1 MTWGNRRMVAIRGG
15 IPRWV
20 SAVIASLFLVA
31 CASAAPTPL
40 ARRPTAP
47 TARRAESNSARLA
60 TWIWKS
66 ETILD
71 NEQCGAF
78 LAFARERR
86 VDTVYLQYS
95 PKYEDIAGFEHFSTF
110 MRLAYSSGIQVMFVA
125 GDPKWALSNQHAGA
139 LRIIDRTAQL
149 NRRLRA
155 EKVPGVEGVQY
166 DIEPYLLAD
175 WKARPGTVEPQFVA
189 LLAKLHQVSRR
200 EQLALWFTL
209 PFWFEHHPF
218 DKTTLDRAAFP
229 YADGI
234 VIMAYRDSVPR
245 VLRAVQGVIAH
256 ALAAECPIVVAIE
269 TACNQ
274 PTGIAFCGSSQREL
288 EQGLDALRDGMSG
301 DPWFAGLA
309 VHHYASWRALR
320 PGMDQDTQP

>member
-1 MTWGNRRMVAIRGG
+1 MTTRLG
-15 IPRWV
+15 
-20 SAVIASLFLVA
+20 AVLASLYLLA
-31 CASAAPTPL
+31 CASGSPIPPVQRPQAPAVPL
-40 ARRPTAP
+40 AK
-47 TARRAESNSARLA
+47 SNSTRLA

-71 NEQCGAF
+71 DEQCRAF
-78 LAFARERR
+78 LAFARTRR

-95 PKYEDIAGFEHFSTF
+95 PRYASEAGFMRFSTF
-110 MRLAYSSGIQVMFVA
+110 MRLAYGSGIQVMFVA
-125 GDPKWALSNQHAGA
+125 GDPSWALASQHAGA
-139 LRIIDRTAQL
+139 LQVLDRTVEL
-149 NRRLRA
+149 NRRLQA
-155 EKVPGVEGVQY
+155 GKFPSVEGVQY

-189 LLAKLHQVSRR
+189 LLAKLHQVARSK
-200 EQLALWFTL
+200 QVALWFTL
-209 PFWFEHHPF
+209 PFWFEHHSF
-218 DKTTLDRAAFP
+218 DETTLDRAVFP

-234 VIMAYRDSVPR
+234 VIMAYRDTIPR
-245 VLRAVQGVIAH
+245 VLRAVQGVITH

-274 PTGIAFCGSSQREL
+274 PPGIAFCGTSQREL

-301 DPWFAGLA
+301 DAWFAGLA

-320 PGMDQDTQP
+320 SEMDSGEKP